1 MVVMELH
8 FFSKTLF
15 GYLVNDQFKTDISDM
30 SDFNSKNK
38 LKEII
43 AIKQRKA
50 NLKIKSENDKHFQVG
65 YNKFSAGIYWCCL

>member
-15 GYLVNDQFKTDISDM
+15 GYLVNDQFQTDISDM
-30 SDFNSKNK
+30 PDFNSKNK

-50 NLKIKSENDKHFQVG
+50 NLKVESKNDKHFQVG